1 MLLHALREVQGAFE
15 EENFAGR
22 RSASTICSTA
32 SAVRCKALP
41 ARLAQT
47 IRQQYPVALI
57 DEFQDTDPVQYDIFD
72 TIYRIGDNL
81 ADCGLFMIGDPK
93 QAIYSFRGADIYT
106 YLKAR
111 EATEGRHYTLG
122 TNYRST
128 QAMVNAVNHCFS
140 FAEAHP
146 AQRSASPRTGR
157 TRCSS
162 TASAPKAATIR
173 WRSRV

>member
-1 MLLHALREVQGAFE
+1 M
-15 EENFAGR
+15 
-22 RSASTICSTA
+22 
-32 SAVRCKALP
+32 
-41 ARLAQT
+41 
-47 IRQQYPVALI
+47 I

-81 ADCGLFMIGDPK
+81 PDCGLFMIGDPK

-128 QAMVNAVNHCFS
+128 KAMVDAANHCFS

-146 AQRSASPRTGR
+146 RAAFRFAKDGQNPVPFKGPDSGASEESAQVDDFGNAIPPRPRPQRKKTEWDEVLER
-157 TRCSS
+157 LNFNY
-162 TASAPKAATIR
+162 
-173 WRSRV
+173 SRDKR